1 MTNTISEDMLIAGC
15 EAYDRVAAT
24 KHELSYS
31 TRIAMRAALGAAL
44 TAAFRNLPDAEKLI
58 TVGVQHQRSVDG
70 KWHYGEAA
78 YANQQERELVTREN
92 ALHWA
97 CKTITEQVLMQV
109 ERIDTLEKFKA
120 NAVDSLRLDNEYFD
134 KSQQQIKDLEA
145 EVATLKAEIKRISE
159 TDIDFNINNHVRVR
173 LTDDGKAILAAQY
186 ESLRTSFPKLP
197 PHAPKQEDEDG
208 YASFQMWDL
217 MQSFGSHIHLGST
230 RLPFQTSIRFEN
242 PLRSTV
248 SKGADDAVS

>member
-1 MTNTISEDMLIAGC
+1 MTNTISEDMLTAGC

-31 TRIAMRAALGAAL
+31 TRIAMRSALSAALKAV
-44 TAAFRNLPDAEKLI
+44 FSKLPDAEKLV
-58 TVGVQHQRSVDG
+58 TVGTQHQRSVDG
-70 KWHYGEAA
+70 KWHYGEAE

-109 ERIDTLEKFKA
+109 ERIDVLEKFKA
-120 NAVDSLRLDNEYFD
+120 NAVDSIRLDNEYFD

-145 EVATLKAEIKRISE
+145 EVETLKAEIKRISE
-159 TDIDFNINNHVRVR
+159 ADIDFNINQYVRVR

-186 ESLRTSFPKLP
+186 ESLRASFPKLP
-197 PHAPKQEDEDG
+197 PHTPKREDEEG
-208 YASFQMWDL
+208 FASFQMWDL

-230 RLPFQTSIRFEN
+230 RPPFETAIRFEN
-242 PLRSTV
+242 PLRSKV